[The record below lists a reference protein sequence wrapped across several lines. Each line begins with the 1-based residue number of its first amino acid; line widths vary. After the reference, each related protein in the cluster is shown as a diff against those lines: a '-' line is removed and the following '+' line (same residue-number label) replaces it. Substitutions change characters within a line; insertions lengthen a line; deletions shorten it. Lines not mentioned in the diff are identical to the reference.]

1 MTVGT
6 FGEIRSPSYPDAKHA
21 DEFQR
26 GLEFQDFVLSVLSK
40 RYGLVFQT
48 FSSRAYQWGE
58 GEGVQPFEIKF
69 DDGCTK
75 YNRLS
80 IEVAE
85 KSKKDKFYWSPSG
98 ILRPD
103 GTMFYI
109 HGNREK
115 FWIFFKKHLQF
126 VFEKE
131 QPQITEKFGTICTF
145 YIPIERANKLGVEI
159 IP

>member
-1 MTVGT
+1 MTAGT
-6 FGEIRSPSYPDAKHA
+6 PGAIKLPNYPDAKHP

-69 DDGCTK
+69 DDGCVK
-75 YNRLS
+75 YKRLS
-80 IEVAE
+80 IEIAE
-85 KSKKDKFYWSPSG
+85 KSSKNRLYWSPSG
-98 ILRPD
+98 ILRD
-103 GTMFYI
+103 DNTIFYI

-115 FWIFFKKHLQF
+115 FWIFFKKHLQILLK
-126 VFEKE
+126 KE
-131 QPQITEKFGTICTF
+131 QPRITDKFGTICTF
-145 YIPIERANKLGVEI
+145 YIPIERASTLGIEI
-159 IP
+159 TP